1 MYKVIIKKPG
11 KRLNFQGRLYTT
23 PCNFY
28 VEDKHVELAKLVLKK
43 AGINENFSIQPMV
56 ESKARKEANKVANQ
70 VVEEAMKKASEEAVK
85 KVEEAPKVEEPVEEK
100 QVQAPAPSKK
110 NKKK

>member
-28 VEDKHVELAKLVLKK
+28 VEDKQLDLAKLILKK
-43 AGINENFSIQPMV
+43 AGINDNFSIQPMV
-56 ESKARKEANKVANQ
+56 ESKARKEANKQAEQ
-70 VVEEAMKKASEEAVK
+70 VVMEAAKKASEEVVAK
-85 KVEEAPKVEEPVEEK
+85 IEEAPKAEEQP
-100 QVQAPAPSKK
+100 VQAPAPSKK